1 MLKKSVGPR
10 TGQPEWTMLSGR
22 MNTLQNKETNEKG
35 APVVVRWREPS
46 MLKLAKN
53 AMIRSRNL
61 ASENVDGE

>member
-1 MLKKSVGPR
+1 MDDAL
-10 TGQPEWTMLSGR
+10 WT
-22 MNTLQNKETNEKG
+22 NEYLQNKETNEKG
-35 APVVVRWREPS
+35 APVVVRWREPP